1 MSGWRN
7 ISARAI
13 IGAPS
18 SILLNPLVFVNTS
31 QLSFEPVRDIFR
43 AMQTEQ
49 INGVPLSDVIGGGD
63 PERVASEILS
73 VLSRH
78 VDLGAKRS
86 VLDMGC
92 GCGRIAAGLTQF
104 LNETSEYVGVDILPG
119 LIEFGRKFITPRYSR
134 FKFLLLD
141 QGNFTYDTLR
151 PEGSAVD
158 IAELSQ
164 VCPAGSVD
172 LAISISL
179 FTHLDYAAAVDVL
192 KNVSWLLASGGQAFI
207 TIFVVDGEARR
218 NIESGATGFRF
229 AHRTPSGE
237 LSAEKLEDPT
247 FAVGY
252 QVEKMDELVASAG
265 LRRERWIRGYWSQGN
280 SGETFQD
287 ALILRKP

>member
-1 MSGWRN
+1 MTP
-7 ISARAI
+7 SA
-13 IGAPS
+13 PTYES
-18 SILLNPLVFVNTS
+18 
-31 QLSFEPVRDIFR
+31 VRDIFE
-43 AMQTEQ
+43 AMQAEK
-49 INGVPLSDVIGGGD
+49 INGVPLSDVVGGGN
-63 PERVASEILS
+63 PELVASEIVS
-73 VLSRH
+73 VLARH
-78 VDLGAKRS
+78 VDLGAQRS
-86 VLDMGC
+86 VLDVGC

-104 LNETSEYVGVDILPG
+104 LDETSDYIGVDILPG
-119 LIEFGRKFITPRYSR
+119 LVEFGRKFITPRYSR

-141 QGNFTYDTLR
+141 EGNFTYDTLR
-151 PEGSAVD
+151 PKGSAVD
-158 IAELSQ
+158 IAELSEA
-164 VCPAGSVD
+164 CPAGSVD

-179 FTHLDYAAAVDVL
+179 FTHLDYAAAVEVL
-192 KNVSWLLASGGQAFI
+192 QNVNQLLASGGQAFI
-207 TIFVVDGEARR
+207 TIFVVDAEARR

-252 QVEKMDELVASAG
+252 EVEKMDELVDSAG